1 MLVLKEISKN
11 YEEKVVLDNV
21 NITLP
26 KGKMVCLLG
35 KNGVGKSTLIKIITG
50 ILFQDKG
57 IAEISGYNII
67 DNPIEY
73 KSKFGYVSDDY
84 NIFLNLTGLEY
95 LNFIADIYN
104 IEQNLAVNKIAKLTE
119 YLEVKKDLNERMCT
133 YSKGMK
139 QKIMIV
145 AAIIHSPDLLILDE
159 PFNGLDPESV
169 YKVKELLKLLVK
181 ENKTVLFSTHILELA
196 ENLSDIV
203 LILNDKNIVSN
214 LEMETFSKDKNN
226 NLEKVFLDVT
236 KSKQKEY

>member
-11 YEEKVVLDNV
+11 YEKKVILDNV

-57 IAEISGYNII
+57 VAEISGYNII

-104 IEQNLAVNKIAKLTE
+104 IEEDIAADKISELTE
-119 YLEVKKDLNERMCT
+119 YLDIKNDLNGRMCT

-139 QKIMIV
+139 QKTMIV
-145 AAIIHSPDLLILDE
+145 ASIIHNPDLLILDE

-169 YKVKELLKLLVK
+169 FKVKELLRLLVK
-181 ENKTVLFSTHILELA
+181 ENKTILFSTHILEVA
-196 ENLSDIV
+196 QNLSDIV
-203 LILNDKNIVSN
+203 LILHNKNIVSN
-214 LEMETFSKDKNN
+214 LEMATFLKDKNN
-226 NLEKVFLDVT
+226 NLEQIFLDIT
-236 KSKQKEY
+236 KSM